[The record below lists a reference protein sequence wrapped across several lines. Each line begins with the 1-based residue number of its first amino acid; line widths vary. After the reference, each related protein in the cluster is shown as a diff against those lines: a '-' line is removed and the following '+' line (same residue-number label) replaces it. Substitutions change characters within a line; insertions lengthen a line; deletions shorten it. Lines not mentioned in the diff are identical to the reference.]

1 MYWCT
6 YNGAITARK
15 IRLIVDVDNGGENKG
30 QRFAGAL
37 SIGWRLKE
45 NKYSIMITQAKR
57 ESKKLQCTA

>member
-45 NKYSIMITQAKR
+45 NKYS
-57 ESKKLQCTA
+57 